1 MTSLFPLGTG
11 TGVAVAVDHAMLEC
25 RFNWVLVQVV
35 VSVIDPPTLSRE
47 SILMASFP
55 ACKVTDSE
63 CAVEVVRRFQL
74 QLATATAEEC
84 AQARA

>member
-25 RFNWVLVQVV
+25 RFDWVLVQVV

-63 CAVEVVRRFQL
+63 CAVEVVKVILPTDLKVGAVIFRVV
-74 QLATATAEEC
+74 E
-84 AQARA
+84 